1 MLVNKNEEMNGIEIT
16 FDGIPSEETRNALK
30 EKGFRWSRRQKL
42 WWSRF
47 TEEKY
52 KWAQALTDDSE
63 PIEKFTKEVTN
74 DYGVKIGDIFHSSWG
89 YSMSLNSFY
98 RVVKV
103 TKKSVYVVEVNPVRV
118 GFNGWEGHWT
128 LRPDED
134 WSCVRNE
141 EPSRFV
147 VKLNTWNKKNIPY
160 ICPSSSEMA
169 MLLRGD
175 DFKREFY
182 ENHLD

>member
-1 MLVNKNEEMNGIEIT
+1 MT
-16 FDGIPSEETRNALK
+16 
-30 EKGFRWSRRQKL
+30 
-42 WWSRF
+42 
-47 TEEKY
+47 
-52 KWAQALTDDSE
+52 
-63 PIEKFTKEVTN
+63 
-74 DYGVKIGDIFHSSWG
+74 
-89 YSMSLNSFY
+89 LNSFY

-103 TKKSVYVVEVNPVRV
+103 TKKSVYVVEVCPVRV

-134 WSCVRNE
+134 WSCVRND
-141 EPSRFV
+141 EPSRYV
-147 VKLNTWNKKNIPY
+147 VKLNTWNNTNVPY